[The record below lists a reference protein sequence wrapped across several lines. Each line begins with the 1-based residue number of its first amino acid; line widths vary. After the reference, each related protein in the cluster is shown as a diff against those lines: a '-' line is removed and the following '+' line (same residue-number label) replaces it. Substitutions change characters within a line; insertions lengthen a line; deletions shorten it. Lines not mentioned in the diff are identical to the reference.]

1 MSIQY
6 TGPGAAL
13 GTTPAAVY
21 QCPTTVKAGNIAA
34 GMIANNDAVF
44 HRTILVSGMITGRNL
59 AVFTEVEVPYG
70 SSLPLPVMTL
80 NPGEELRMW
89 ANISG
94 VANVT
99 LSVGEQK

>member
-1 MSIQY
+1 MTI
-6 TGPGAAL
+6 
-13 GTTPAAVY
+13 
-21 QCPTTVKAGNIAA
+21 KAGNIA
-34 GMIANNDAVF
+34 GGLIANNDSVF

-59 AVFTEVEVPYG
+59 SVFTEVEVPYG

-94 VANVT
+94 VVNVT